1 MWSGFKLMRCRIM
14 MVSLD
19 FKLDWIQNQL
29 RDVPA
34 ARTIR
39 LLFVMITRRRKNLPH
54 NRRHLS

>member
-1 MWSGFKLMRCRIM
+1 M

-34 ARTIR
+34 GRTIR
-39 LLFVMITRRRKNLPH
+39 LLFVMIT
-54 NRRHLS
+54 

>member
-1 MWSGFKLMRCRIM
+1 M

-39 LLFVMITRRRKNLPH
+39 LLFVMITQRRKNLPH